1 MWGGRGVGRSRGCEG
16 CKGCFSKGCEWLGLG
31 NRLWRFPKGFWGM
44 VGYGREIGWG
54 TCKVAGNRSVR
65 GGRRRLAAGGP
76 PAPPGQP
83 NQSKGRGPSG
93 RPALA
98 LCALR
103 APAAPPRG
111 RSGPH
116 IPPGVPAPQPVAAG
130 RQGVGQT
137 RWKWRAA
144 YAASITTGIRTKNRT
159 SSPTITPSTIQIGL
173 LLGEDAGWVKGC
185 RFWGKG

>member
-1 MWGGRGVGRSRGCEG
+1 MARPWKPPSAVSKRLLGYGGLRKGNRVGNAQGSRKPQRPGGAAAFGGR
-16 CKGCFSKGCEWLGLG
+16 
-31 NRLWRFPKGFWGM
+31 
-44 VGYGREIGWG
+44 
-54 TCKVAGNRSVR
+54 
-65 GGRRRLAAGGP
+65 GGP
-76 PAPPGQP
+76 PAPSASQT
-83 NQSKGRGPSG
+83 KARAGRPSG
-93 RPALA
+93 PPALA

-111 RSGPH
+111 RNVLH

-144 YAASITTGIRTKNRT
+144 YAASITTGIRPKNRT